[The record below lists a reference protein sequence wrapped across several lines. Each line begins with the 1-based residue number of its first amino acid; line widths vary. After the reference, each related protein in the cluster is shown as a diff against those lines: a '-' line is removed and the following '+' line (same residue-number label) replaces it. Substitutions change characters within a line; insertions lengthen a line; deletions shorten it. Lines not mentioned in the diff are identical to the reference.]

1 MKKRN
6 YLGFIAILAS
16 ALFVLSCE
24 KDDVLDD
31 GKSKTDETKFL
42 SISDQ
47 QELLSNSALDVAS
60 LIDFSEY
67 EEFNALID
75 TILFGRKDL
84 MGFFESSKIIMS
96 DSIFAGKYA
105 MIREIIR
112 KDTLNLDLT
121 RTAVKVMY
129 EFEDSIIRIPLD
141 SGRVEIDTV
150 INVKGVKITEPADGS
165 TQLGATYL
173 GQELI
178 MSMKLQDNSLDN
190 VLSLDMET
198 APDSINPLFY
208 IFSQSISI
216 PDLLALNIT
225 LNGKPLFDF
234 SLTIDTDLSIDFPFG
249 EDGTPDFN
257 GLKFNQFSKFVAETK
272 LKGGS
277 FEFLSK
283 LEFIDPDEGFRMIN
297 QSKIDGKN
305 LIQATYNLDASL
317 GDLFTADGID
327 RYMLMSLAMNPA
339 LLRGMDGTL
348 ALGEDVTI
356 KARIDNPF
364 GCNTI
369 TSTISGLLFSQNEL
383 SKDDAQPFLD
393 SLSNYASLD
402 VFFKGYTDSQAKLK
416 FVYEDS
422 EMYQKMED
430 DTVSYVSLEVISKLI
445 SKLATPQVGEMV
457 TGMIDRMNIMPV
469 IVARNDKG
477 EEVYMRVDQ
486 YLSGIDLKTPVML
499 VGDKLGESLRSLPTL
514 IMLLML
520 TFIPAVG

>member
-75 TILFGRKDL
+75 SIFSGRKDL

-105 MIREIIR
+105 IIREIIR

-129 EFEDSIIRIPLD
+129 EFEDSIIRTPLD

-208 IFSQSISI
+208 VFAQSISI

-277 FEFLSK
+277 FEFQSK

-297 QSKIDGKN
+297 QSKIDDKN

-317 GDLFTADGID
+317 GDLFTADGFLND
-327 RYMLMSLAMNPA
+327 PD
-339 LLRGMDGTL
+339 LL
-348 ALGEDVTI
+348 
-356 KARIDNPF
+356 
-364 GCNTI
+364 
-369 TSTISGLLFSQNEL
+369 
-383 SKDDAQPFLD
+383 
-393 SLSNYASLD
+393 
-402 VFFKGYTDSQAKLK
+402 
-416 FVYEDS
+416 
-422 EMYQKMED
+422 
-430 DTVSYVSLEVISKLI
+430 TVIRHGF
-445 SKLATPQVGEMV
+445 P
-457 TGMIDRMNIMPV
+457 P
-469 IVARNDKG
+469 
-477 EEVYMRVDQ
+477 
-486 YLSGIDLKTPVML
+486 
-499 VGDKLGESLRSLPTL
+499 
-514 IMLLML
+514 
-520 TFIPAVG
+520 

>member
-1 MKKRN
+1 M
-6 YLGFIAILAS
+6 
-16 ALFVLSCE
+16 
-24 KDDVLDD
+24 
-31 GKSKTDETKFL
+31 
-42 SISDQ
+42 
-47 QELLSNSALDVAS
+47 
-60 LIDFSEY
+60 
-67 EEFNALID
+67 
-75 TILFGRKDL
+75 
-84 MGFFESSKIIMS
+84 
-96 DSIFAGKYA
+96 FAH
-105 MIREIIR
+105 
-112 KDTLNLDLT
+112 
-121 RTAVKVMY
+121 
-129 EFEDSIIRIPLD
+129 
-141 SGRVEIDTV
+141 
-150 INVKGVKITEPADGS
+150 
-165 TQLGATYL
+165 
-173 GQELI
+173 
-178 MSMKLQDNSLDN
+178 
-190 VLSLDMET
+190 
-198 APDSINPLFY
+198 
-208 IFSQSISI
+208 SISI

-234 SLTIDTDLSIDFPFG
+234 SLTIDTDLNIDFPFG
-249 EDGTPDFN
+249 EDGTPDFK
-257 GLKFNQFSKFVAETK
+257 GLKFNQFSKFVVETK

-277 FEFLSK
+277 FEFQSK

-327 RYMLMSLAMNPA
+327 KYMLMSLAMNPA

-348 ALGEDVTI
+348 ALGENVTI

-393 SLSNYASLD
+393 SLNNYASLD
-402 VFFKGYTDSQAKLK
+402 VFFKGYTDPQAKLK

-422 EMYQKMED
+422 EMYQKIEG

-477 EEVYMRVDQ
+477 EEVYMRIDQ
-486 YLSGIDLKTPVML
+486 YMSGIDLKTPVIL

-520 TFIPAVG
+520 TFVPAVG